1 MTRSTEWSQV
11 PADNNI
17 PAKGGHQENMD
28 RSDVNDQVRDNLASL
43 RQFIEGPD
51 WVDLLEENAD
61 DYTVS
66 RVSTT
71 KFNVTDDNGDDAT
84 LKFLPGRW
92 CKVTGTGTPTV
103 AYGYVASVVHADPV
117 LTVTLAGIVDAAYAA
132 SDLPDTT
139 ITKVE
144 CFFLNRVRTA
154 AFHPVGT
161 TASQAPAQ
169 IPTIDDLGDGALLD
183 QGTGNG
189 FDADTVDGAEAV
201 DLGYDGLSNRN
212 ALINGAMN
220 VWQRGSDHTNVADQ
234 TYAADRWK
242 VLMETTALWD
252 CDREDSL
259 VPDGFRHSC
268 KLQASGTT
276 NTKVCLFQVIT
287 GENSA
292 EIIGNGKASL
302 SYRLLLTGATGFSGV
317 RAAILEWT
325 GAEDA
330 AQATWISAW
339 RAENEDP
346 APAASWV
353 IKNIPSADEAGT
365 DADWQTITIED
376 VTISS
381 SATNLAVAIWLDDK
395 SYSDLDAFYVSGVQL
410 VPGANA
416 TAFVYPRFEDELHRC
431 RSYYAK
437 TFDYAVTP
445 AQNLSDYKGVLR
457 TYGQVTTGAWDERWE
472 LGVWLNNVAGAY
484 TGATLTGYS
493 PEAASDQPYNVAAA
507 STYGGGAVVAVIGG
521 TSVVLSETAPAAG
534 DQNDELIFHA
544 TLECEF

>member
-1 MTRSTEWSQV
+1 
-11 PADNNI
+11 
-17 PAKGGHQENMD
+17 
-28 RSDVNDQVRDNLASL
+28 
-43 RQFIEGPD
+43 
-51 WVDLLEENAD
+51 
-61 DYTVS
+61 
-66 RVSTT
+66 
-71 KFNVTDDNGDDAT
+71 
-84 LKFLPGRW
+84 
-92 CKVTGTGTPTV
+92 
-103 AYGYVASVVHADPV
+103 
-117 LTVTLAGIVDAAYAA
+117 
-132 SDLPDTT
+132 
-139 ITKVE
+139 
-144 CFFLNRVRTA
+144 
-154 AFHPVGT
+154 
-161 TASQAPAQ
+161 
-169 IPTIDDLGDGALLD
+169 
-183 QGTGNG
+183 
-189 FDADTVDGAEAV
+189 
-201 DLGYDGLSNRN
+201 
-212 ALINGAMN
+212 
-220 VWQRGSDHTNVADQ
+220 
-234 TYAADRWK
+234 
-242 VLMETTALWD
+242 METTALWN
-252 CDREDSL
+252 CDREDSI

-268 KLQASGTT
+268 KLSANGTT
-276 NTKVCLFQVIT
+276 NTQVCLFQVIS

-302 SYRLLLTGATGFSGV
+302 SFRVLMTDATGFESM
-317 RAAILEWT
+317 RAAILEWH

-330 AQATWISAW
+330 QQNTWIGAW
-339 RAENEDP
+339 P
-346 APAASWV
+346 G
-353 IKNIPSADEAGT
+353 AGT
-365 DADWQTITIED
+365 DPTPVANWYIQNVPTDIGTAPGWQTIKIEN
-376 VTISS
+376 VTISDL
-381 SATNLAVAIWLDDK
+381 ANNLAVAIWMDDQ
-395 SYSDLDAFYVSGVQL
+395 SYSDSDSFYITGVQL